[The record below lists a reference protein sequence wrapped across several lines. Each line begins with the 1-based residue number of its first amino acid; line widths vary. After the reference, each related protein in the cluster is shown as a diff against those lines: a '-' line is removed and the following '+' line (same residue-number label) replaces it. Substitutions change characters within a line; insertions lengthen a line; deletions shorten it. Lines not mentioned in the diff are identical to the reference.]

1 MKHCRICVV
10 GNGRAGQA
18 FAGALRR
25 AEFDLVVGPIG
36 RGEQIPPA
44 DMVLLCVPERELATV
59 SALVPDGALVGH
71 CSASTQLDVLA
82 PHEAFSIHP
91 LMTLAPHASLSGA
104 ACAVDGST
112 TRALATAR
120 ELAERLHMSPMH
132 VAPEKRA
139 LYHAAASMASNF
151 LVTLEDAAERAAI
164 ACNVPRSA
172 LVPLVEAA
180 VRAWSVEGFRGAIT
194 GPVARHD
201 EETVDR
207 QRSAID
213 KELPELLSLFDEMTR
228 ATRRAMERTSV

>member
-1 MKHCRICVV
+1 
-10 GNGRAGQA
+10 
-18 FAGALRR
+18 
-25 AEFDLVVGPIG
+25 
-36 RGEQIPPA
+36 
-44 DMVLLCVPERELATV
+44 
-59 SALVPDGALVGH
+59 
-71 CSASTQLDVLA
+71 
-82 PHEAFSIHP
+82 
-91 LMTLAPHASLSGA
+91 
-104 ACAVDGST
+104 
-112 TRALATAR
+112 
-120 ELAERLHMSPMH
+120 MSPMH

-207 QRSAID
+207 QRSAIET
-213 KELPELLSLFDEMTR
+213 ELPELLSLFDEMAR
-228 ATRRAMERTSV
+228 ATRRAMERTSL